1 MRTRWVREADVPLVM
16 SSWLRSWKKGAHTR
30 RMAQASY
37 FEYARGTVEKLLA
50 RSDVR
55 VRVAVDEHDDNAIL
69 GWLCWSMAGT
79 LPVVHYC
86 YTKQAHRHRGV
97 LRGLAAEAGITAES
111 EVLWTIKSPA
121 APHIAAKV
129 AHSEYTPI
137 ERFLS

>member
-1 MRTRWVREADVPLVM
+1 MRTRWAQPGDLPLVM
-16 SSWLRSWKKGAHTR
+16 SSWLRSWKKGTHTR

-37 FEYARGTVEKLLA
+37 FEYARGVVERLLA

-55 VRVAVDEHDDNAIL
+55 VRVAVDDADQDLIL
-69 GWLCWSMAGT
+69 GWLCWSQAGA

-97 LRGLAAEAGITAES
+97 LRGLAAEAGITDAS
-111 EVLWTIKSPA
+111 EVLWTIASPA
-121 APHIAAKV
+121 AKYIAAKV

-137 ERFLS
+137 ERFLA